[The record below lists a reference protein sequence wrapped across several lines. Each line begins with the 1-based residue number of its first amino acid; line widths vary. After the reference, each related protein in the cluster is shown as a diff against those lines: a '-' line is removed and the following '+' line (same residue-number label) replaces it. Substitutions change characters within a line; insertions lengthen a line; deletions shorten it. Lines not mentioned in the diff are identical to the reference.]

1 MEKYMKIIL
10 IALVAGC
17 CIMTFSLRKGYS
29 SGISISSSVKKPSR
43 NCVVNGD
50 FERTKNLFDP
60 EGWEKIGKGGI
71 SVVDEKTTHGKVL
84 LLDVP
89 RKVARSTG
97 LMYYTDY
104 FPIEPDKLYMIRFEM
119 KRVSKGIDAK
129 VWVKGYAE
137 INGQRREV
145 YKAGHYCRP
154 ATNDWAV
161 FGRVFTPQSKKYEI
175 KWAKIMA
182 YAHGA
187 KAGKVYY
194 DNFVVCPITEEEAD
208 EINARGARKWTGWYH
223 ETPKTSSRKPL
234 KME

>member
-1 MEKYMKIIL
+1 MKKNIRIAL
-10 IALVAGC
+10 IALAAGC
-17 CIMTFSLRKGYS
+17 CVITFSLMEGYS
-29 SGISISSSVKKPSR
+29 SEIAISSSVKKPSR
-43 NCVVNGD
+43 NCVVNGN
-50 FERTKNLFDP
+50 FERTTNLIDP

-97 LMYYTDY
+97 LMYYTNY
-104 FPIEPDKLYMIRFEM
+104 FPIEQDKLYMIRFEM
-119 KRVSKGIDAK
+119 KTASKGIDAK

-161 FGRVFTPQSKKYEI
+161 FGRVLKPQSKKYEI

-194 DNFVVCPITEEEAD
+194 DNFVVRPINEKEAD

-223 ETPKTSSRKPL
+223 KTPTTFFSKPL